1 MIAIRAKQR
10 QLQKAGTMTNTFKR
24 RIYRY
29 CVLSAISFFG
39 AFLLYDLGDIGIATN
54 NLLFPCVFLWMCG
67 VLLSFKAADVW
78 SGWDDDTS
86 EDKHV
91 GRSNAYPITFYT
103 VAVLM
108 ALTVV
113 FLLAFTFIKNKPTTI
128 AEGSVLA
135 FALFVAGICTLIGDL
150 SSRLE

>member
-1 MIAIRAKQR
+1 M
-10 QLQKAGTMTNTFKR
+10 QLQEAGTMTNTFKR

-54 NLLFPCVFLWMCG
+54 RLLFPCVFLWMSG
-67 VLLSFKAADVW
+67 VLLGFKAADVW

-86 EDKHV
+86 EDKSV
-91 GRSNAYPITFYT
+91 RRSNAYPITFYT

-113 FLLAFTFIKNKPTTI
+113 FLLASTFIRNKPTTI

-135 FALFVAGICTLIGDL
+135 FALFIAAVCTFIGDL